1 MRIVAHRGASATHQE
16 NTIAAFEAAREQGA
30 DGIELDVRRSRDD
43 VLVVHH
49 DARLADGRVVADTD
63 STELPPWLPSLAET
77 LDAVSDM
84 WLNLEIK
91 NLPDDPDYDAENAIS
106 VAVAGLLTARM
117 FAAEAD
123 GDDGR
128 SLASRFADW
137 ILVSSFNVDS
147 VCRIREIEPAIPVG
161 MLVWGQ
167 SDPNSLIARAVGHR
181 FDAINPHD
189 VLVDA
194 TFVKRAHDAGLIVN
208 VWTVD
213 DPQRIRSLA
222 DMGVDAVITN
232 RPDVARQA
240 LAS

>member
-1 MRIVAHRGASATHQE
+1 VRIVAHRGASATHQE
-16 NTIAAFEAAREQGA
+16 NTIAAFEAARREGA

-43 VLVVHH
+43 VLIVHH
-49 DARLADGRVVADTD
+49 DARLADGRVLADTA
-63 STELPPWLPSLAET
+63 SVELPPWLPTLAET

-91 NLPDDPDYDAENAIS
+91 NLPDDPDYDADNAIA

-117 FAAEAD
+117 FAAESG

-128 SLASRFADW
+128 SLANRFADR

-147 VCRIREIEPAIPVG
+147 IRRIREVEPAIPVG

-167 SDPNSLIARAVGHR
+167 SDPNSLIARAAGHE

-189 VLVDA
+189 LLVDP
-194 TFVKRAHDAGLIVN
+194 TFVKRAHDAGLTVN

-213 DPQRIRSLA
+213 DPRRIRSLA
-222 DMGVDAVITN
+222 AMGVDSVITN
-232 RPDVARQA
+232 RPEVARQA